1 MRRAKIIATL
11 GPASASEETIR
22 ALIQAGVDAF
32 RLNFSH
38 GRPEEHLE
46 RLRKVRRISEELGRP
61 VAVLQDLAGP
71 KVRTGSLE
79 GGPLA
84 LREGQEVL
92 LSGLPDAKGSGLIP
106 LNYPDLDH
114 IPPGSRILLDDG
126 RLELRALS
134 VEGKN
139 LRCRVVH
146 GGILGEHKG
155 VNFPDL
161 SLPLPALTE
170 KDRADLAVGLAAG
183 VDYVAVSFVRRAEDL
198 REVRRLI
205 AEEGM
210 EGRGEHVAPLLI
222 AKIEKP
228 QALEDLPAILEE
240 SEGVMVAR
248 GDLGVEL
255 PPERVPILQK
265 EIIEQANEK
274 GRLVIVATQML
285 ESMLHE
291 PRPTRAEASDVA
303 NAVIDGADALMLSGE
318 TAVGKYPV
326 EAVQMMARIIEEAE
340 RSGRHGDVG
349 GRPAVRHVAP
359 THAHAISHAAREIV
373 RDMALK
379 AIVAFT
385 RSGFTARLISKDR
398 PAVPILAATPSE
410 AVRRQ
415 VNLFWGV
422 TPVLCPFVEDT
433 DGMIEAVER
442 ELVARGYLQPGDPVL
457 ILGGMPVTTRGPTNF
472 LKIHIVGGGF

>member
-1 MRRAKIIATL
+1 MRRAKMIATL
-11 GPASASEETIR
+11 GPASASEEAIR
-22 ALIQAGVDAF
+22 SLIQAGVDAF

-46 RLRKVRRISEELGRP
+46 RLRQVRRISEELGRP

-79 GGPLA
+79 GGTLA
-84 LREGQEVL
+84 LREGQEVI
-92 LSGLPDAKGSGLIP
+92 LSGQPGAKTPGLIP
-106 LNYPDLDH
+106 INYPDLEQ

-146 GGILGEHKG
+146 GGILGERKG
-155 VNFPDL
+155 VNFPNL

-170 KDRADLAVGLAAG
+170 KDRADLAVGLAAE
-183 VDYVAVSFVRRAEDL
+183 VDYVAVSFVQRAADL
-198 REVRRLI
+198 REARRLI
-205 AEEGM
+205 AEKGQ
-210 EGRGEHVAPLLI
+210 VAPLLI

-318 TAVGKYPV
+318 TAIGEYPV
-326 EAVQMMARIIEEAE
+326 EAAQMMVRIIEEAE
-340 RSGRHGDVG
+340 KSGRHGDVG
-349 GRPAVRHVAP
+349 GRPSVRHVAP

-398 PAVPILAATPSE
+398 PSVPILAATPNE
-410 AVRRQ
+410 AVRRRLS
-415 VNLFWGV
+415 LFWGV

-457 ILGGMPVTTRGPTNF
+457 IMGGMPVTTRGPTNF
-472 LKIHIVGGGF
+472 LKIHIVGGER

>member
-1 MRRAKIIATL
+1 MRRAKMIATL

-46 RLRKVRRISEELGRP
+46 NLRHVRRISEELGRP

-79 GGPLA
+79 GGFLA

-92 LSGLPDAKGSGLIP
+92 LSGLPDAKGPGLIP
-106 LNYPDLDH
+106 LNYPDLDQV
-114 IPPGSRILLDDG
+114 PPGSRILLDDG

-205 AEEGM
+205 AEEGQ
-210 EGRGEHVAPLLI
+210 VAPPLI

-326 EAVQMMARIIEEAE
+326 EAVQMMARIVEEAE

-349 GRPAVRHVAP
+349 GRPSVRHLAP
-359 THAHAISHAAREIV
+359 THAHAISHAAREIA

-410 AVRRQ
+410 AVRRRLS
-415 VNLFWGV
+415 LFWGV

-433 DGMIEAVER
+433 DSMIEAVER

-472 LKIHIVGGGF
+472 LKIHIVGGEF

>member
-11 GPASASEETIR
+11 GPASAPEGVIR
-22 ALIQAGVDAF
+22 SLIQAGVDAF

-38 GRPEEHLE
+38 GRLEEHLE
-46 RLRKVRRISEELGRP
+46 RLKRVRRISKELGRP
-61 VAVLQDLAGP
+61 VAVIQDLAGP
-71 KVRTGSLE
+71 KVRTGSL
-79 GGPLA
+79 GLLT
-84 LREGQEVL
+84 LRDGEEVV
-92 LSGLPDAKGSGLIP
+92 LSGRPEAEVPAFIP
-106 LNYPDLDH
+106 INYPDLDQ

-126 RLELRALS
+126 RLELQALS
-134 VEGKN
+134 AEGRD

-170 KDRADLAVGLAAG
+170 KDRNDLFVGLSAG

-198 REVRRLI
+198 REVRRFI
-205 AEEGM
+205 SEKG
-210 EGRGEHVAPLLI
+210 GDVPLI

-240 SEGVMVAR
+240 SDGVMVAR

-285 ESMLHE
+285 ESMMRD

-318 TAVGKYPV
+318 TAVGEYPV

-340 RSGRHGDVG
+340 RSGRHGDIG
-349 GRPAVRHVAP
+349 GRWAERHTAP
-359 THAHAISHAAREIV
+359 TYAHAISHAAREIA

-379 AIVAFT
+379 AIIAFT

-398 PAVPILAATPSE
+398 PAVPILAATPDE
-410 AVRRQ
+410 AVWRR
-415 VNLFWGV
+415 LGLLWGV
-422 TPVLCPFVEDT
+422 TPILCPFVEDT
-433 DGMIEAVER
+433 DGMIASVER
-442 ELVARGYLQPGDPVL
+442 ELVARGHLQPGDQVL
-457 ILGGMPVTTRGPTNF
+457 MMGGMPVTTRGPTNF
-472 LKIHIVGGGF
+472 LKIHVVGGER

>member
-22 ALIQAGVDAF
+22 ALVEAGADAF

-38 GRPEEHLE
+38 GCPEEHLE
-46 RLRKVRRISEELGRP
+46 RLRQVRHIPAEVGRP

-71 KVRTGSLE
+71 KVRTGPLP
-79 GGPLA
+79 GGPLT
-84 LREGQEVL
+84 LKEGEEVV
-92 LSGLPDAKGSGLIP
+92 LSGTEGPGRIP
-106 LNYPDLDH
+106 INYPDLGQV
-114 IPPGSRILLDDG
+114 PPGSRILLDDG
-126 RLELRALS
+126 RLELQALS
-134 VEGKN
+134 ARGAE

-161 SLPLPALTE
+161 ALPLPALTE

-183 VDYVAVSFVRRAEDL
+183 VDYVAISFVRRAEDL
-198 REVRRLI
+198 REARRFI
-205 AEEGM
+205 AEQGA
-210 EGRGEHVAPLLI
+210 GTHLSAPLLI

-240 SEGVMVAR
+240 SDGVMVAR

-318 TAVGKYPV
+318 TAVGEYPV
-326 EAVQMMARIIEEAE
+326 EAVRMMARIIEEAE
-340 RSGRHGDVG
+340 RSGRRGDIG
-349 GRPAVRHVAP
+349 GRWAECHTAP
-359 THAHAISHAAREIV
+359 TYAHAISHAAREIA

-379 AIVAFT
+379 AVIAFT
-385 RSGFTARLISKDR
+385 RSGFTAQLISKDR
-398 PAVPILAATPSE
+398 PAVPILAATPDE
-410 AVRRQ
+410 AVCRRLSL
-415 VNLFWGV
+415 VWGV
-422 TPVLCPFVEDT
+422 TPILCPFVEDT
-433 DGMIEAVER
+433 DGMIRAVER
-442 ELVARGYLQPGDPVL
+442 ELVARGYLQPGDQVL
-457 ILGGMPVTTRGPTNF
+457 IMGGMPVTTRGPTNF
-472 LKIHIVGGGF
+472 LKIHVVGREN

>member
-11 GPASASEETIR
+11 GPASASKETIR
-22 ALIQAGVDAF
+22 SLIQAGVDTF

-38 GRPEEHLE
+38 GHLEEHLE
-46 RLRKVRRISEELGRP
+46 RLEWVRRISEELGRP
-61 VAVLQDLAGP
+61 VAVIQDLAGP
-71 KVRTGSLE
+71 KVRTGSL
-79 GGPLA
+79 GLLT
-84 LREGQEVL
+84 LRDGEEVL
-92 LSGLPDAKGSGLIP
+92 LSGRPDAVGPGLIP
-106 LNYPDLDH
+106 INYPDLDQ

-126 RLELRALS
+126 RLELRALAP
-134 VEGKN
+134 EGKD
-139 LRCRVVH
+139 LRCQVIH

-161 SLPLPALTE
+161 ALSLPTLTE
-170 KDRADLAVGLAAG
+170 KDRADLAVGLSAG

-198 REVRRLI
+198 REVRRFVS
-205 AEEGM
+205 EKDGD
-210 EGRGEHVAPLLI
+210 VPLI

-240 SEGVMVAR
+240 SDGVMVAR

-318 TAVGKYPV
+318 TAVGEYPV
-326 EAVQMMARIIEEAE
+326 EAVRMMARIIEEAE
-340 RSGRHGDVG
+340 RSGRRGDIG
-349 GRPAVRHVAP
+349 GRWAECHTAP
-359 THAHAISHAAREIV
+359 TYAHAISHAAREIA

-379 AIVAFT
+379 AIIAFT

-398 PAVPILAATPSE
+398 PAVPILAATPDE
-410 AVRRQ
+410 AVWRR
-415 VNLFWGV
+415 LSLLWGV
-422 TPVLCPFVEDT
+422 TPILCPFVEDT
-433 DGMIEAVER
+433 DGMIASVER
-442 ELVARGYLQPGDPVL
+442 ELLARGYLQPGDQVL
-457 ILGGMPVTTRGPTNF
+457 IMGGMPVTTRGPTNF
-472 LKIHIVGGGF
+472 LKIHVVGGER